1 MESRTITTA
10 ARGKS
15 GEYAMAGLREFHH
28 EDASRDK
35 TTRIVA
41 WVVIAILIGGFG
53 VYVAESGFFNANHTT
68 QNYPRGL

>member
-1 MESRTITTA
+1 
-10 ARGKS
+10 
-15 GEYAMAGLREFHH
+15 MAGLREFHH